1 VKTWFNAKGLTIYET
16 VVALCIIGVLTGV
29 VIVKYR
35 QVTRAAQD
43 SAVRTALGNIRTSIQ
58 FFKMINGR
66 NPQSLKEM
74 VEKKAMLPARTGHDK
89 YSGPIFLNES
99 YLMEYATDKTGN
111 IIDVF
116 GNPFAYDAIKGE
128 VRSTSRGY
136 ESW

>member
-1 VKTWFNAKGLTIYET
+1 VKERLNDKGLSVYET
-16 VVALCIIGVLTGV
+16 VVTLCLIGVLTGV

-43 SAVRTALGNIRTSIQ
+43 SAVKTALVNIRTSIQ
-58 FFKMINGR
+58 LFKMINGR
-66 NPQSLKEM
+66 NPQNLKEM
-74 VEKKAMLPARTGHDK
+74 VEKKVMLPARIGHDK

-99 YLMEYATDKTGN
+99 YLMEYATDKAGN

-128 VRSTSRGY
+128 VRSTSQGY